1 MSCPVCLKDARKFLK
16 PSAFFLVK
24 SFFNPCRIILFIT
37 FKLGTYKLY
46 SIISD
51 ENLRNAKPSE
61 DIFNFRKAKASE
73 DIFSYER
80 DCLLSSDK
88 LNRLYLYIFAKMVH
102 R

>member
-1 MSCPVCLKDARKFLK
+1 MVNRVKPQVNVPFLIKF
-16 PSAFFLVK
+16 
-24 SFFNPCRIILFIT
+24 